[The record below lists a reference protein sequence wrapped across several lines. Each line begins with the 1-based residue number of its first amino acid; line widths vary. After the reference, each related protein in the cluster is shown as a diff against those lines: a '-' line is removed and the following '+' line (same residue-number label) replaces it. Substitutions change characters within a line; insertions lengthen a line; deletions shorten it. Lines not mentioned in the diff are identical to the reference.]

1 MTEQNAIADLN
12 AQLVEMDEQ
21 IVCKAEGFAFTRAEL
36 RAAFELV
43 EDKQNWKQ
51 PIDAFVPAASC
62 FSGQRLLVAIEQA
75 VHFFAGMQTVRIDRL
90 PLGGLRVRA
99 AGYYRT
105 IGA

>member
-1 MTEQNAIADLN
+1 MTEQNAIADLS
-12 AQLVEMDEQ
+12 AQLVEMDRQ
-21 IVCKAEGFAFTRAEL
+21 IVCIAEGFAFTRAEL

-51 PIDAFVPAASC
+51 PIDAFVPATSC
-62 FSGQRLLVAIEQA
+62 SGQRLVVAIEQA

-105 IGA
+105 VGA